1 MRVEIQTDD
10 KKKKVVAAYVRIKEG
25 EVARTEE
32 VGEENFID
40 LDKDGV
46 LLGVEILNFEEAP
59 GLLSFLA
66 EKFGV
71 PTLKEITFEEI
82 TKIFA
87 SSKM

>member
-10 KKKKVVAAYVRIKEG
+10 EKKEVIAAYIRIKEG

-40 LDKDGV
+40 LDKEGN
-46 LLGVEILNFEEAP
+46 LLGVEILNFAEAP
-59 GLLSFLA
+59 GLLSSLA
-66 EKFGV
+66 EKFNT
-71 PTLKEITFEEI
+71 PALKEIVFEEI

-87 SSKM
+87 TSKT

>member
-10 KKKKVVAAYVRIKEG
+10 KKKKVVAAYIRIKEG

-40 LDKDGV
+40 LDKNGE
-46 LLGVEILNFEEAP
+46 LLGVEILNFEEASK
-59 GLLSFLA
+59 LLPKLA
-66 EKFGV
+66 KKFGI
-71 PTLKEITFEEI
+71 PALKEITVEEI

-87 SSKM
+87 PSKL